1 MCVELLKD
9 VSRGQVAV
17 MEQENVEI
25 VPQFKKSYSHGNED
39 GLTIAM
45 LKDIEDV
52 LGRTQNTPEKFSIFQ
67 AFQENRTAYD
77 TYISDNYASF
87 ADRSYMLTLLDDLKR
102 NVKKMLPLVE
112 QNDRA
117 ILESIIHFLDFS
129 LCPALCSFANK
140 KKTIQQILSDEM
152 KKYENGK
159 QKFIR
164 ALPAKVEDVDRLP
177 VWRQELQVTM
187 DGNKVDYHKTFISLV
202 RPEERMEV
210 TQIYRKVK
218 KST

>member
-1 MCVELLKD
+1 
-9 VSRGQVAV
+9 

-77 TYISDNYASF
+77 TYISNNYASF

-102 NVKKMLPLVE
+102 NVKKMLNLVE
-112 QNDRA
+112 QNDRVV
-117 ILESIIHFLDFS
+117 LESIIKILDFR
-129 LCPALCSFANK
+129 LCPEIRNFANE